1 MHSPSAFPSR
11 PIEVSHRSVL
21 AIAVPM
27 TLGFVTTPLLG
38 LTDTAVVGR
47 SGDAAQLAGL
57 AIAAALFDLLFAS
70 LNFLRASTTA
80 LVAQAQGRG
89 ETTELFAVF
98 WRSIVLSGGFGLIIL
113 IASPAIVGFGPVMMG
128 ADGGV
133 QAAAATY
140 IGIRILAAPVT
151 LSNFT
156 LLGFVLGRGMGSVGL
171 ALQILLN
178 GVNIAMSI
186 LLGITFGFGI
196 AGVAWGTVI
205 GEVVA
210 MLAGFAFIFWR
221 YGPAAVPH
229 VSMVTDRAKLMALFR
244 LNRDILIRTF
254 SLITAFTVMT
264 RIGAGFGAVTLA
276 ANAVLMN
283 FFMIASFYLDGM
295 ATAAEQITGETIG
308 AKQRTAFERA
318 VKLTG
323 LWSFG
328 LALASLAFFLIFGN
342 AIIGFITTAGDVR
355 SVAET
360 YLVYAALTALTGA
373 LAFHMDGVFIG
384 ATWSSEMRNMMLVAL
399 AGYLA
404 SVAVLVPLFSNHGL
418 WIALNVF
425 LGLRGVLLLARL
437 KPKTD
442 QTFTDS
448 Q

>member
-98 WRSIVLSGGFGLIIL
+98 WRSIVLSVGFGLLIL
-113 IASPAIVGFGPVMMG
+113 IASPAIVGFGPAMMG

-140 IGIRILAAPVT
+140 IGIRILAAAVT

-308 AKQRTAFERA
+308 ARQRTAFERA

-342 AIIGFITTAGDVR
+342 AVIGFITTAGDVR

-425 LGLRGVLLLARL
+425 LGLRGLLLLARL